1 MENENYIKKWLE
13 GTLSEDERRVF
24 EASAEFKS
32 LKKFNKSIQAFKA
45 PDYNVEKEL
54 ELVNDKKAGEGK
66 VVRMLWLKPMLKVAA
81 VFIVLIGVS
90 FYFYLNVSTSIQTSI
105 AERANVYLPDSS
117 QIILNATTNISYKKR
132 YWDFDRQ
139 VKLNGEAFFKVTKG
153 SKFDVVTTSG
163 TVSVLGTQFNVK
175 NRDDY
180 FEVVCYEGL
189 VEVQASNQTTK
200 LPPGHSFRITNGKI
214 EKRDNSSNDSPAWI
228 NNESSFL
235 SIPFA
240 QVIMEFERQ
249 YDVSIITRG
258 VDLEQLFTGKFI
270 HNNQTLALQ
279 AISLPLNL
287 KFETEKDNRII
298 LSGKGD

>member
-1 MENENYIKKWLE
+1 MENEHYINKWLE
-13 GTLSEDERRVF
+13 GALSEDERSLF

-32 LKKFNKSIQAFKA
+32 LEKINKSVRAFKS

-54 ELVNDKKAGEGK
+54 ELINDKKTGEGK
-66 VVRMLWLKPMLKVAA
+66 VVKMSWLKPMLRVAA

-139 VKLNGEAFFKVTKG
+139 VKLNGEAFFKVAKG
-153 SKFDVVTTSG
+153 SKFDVITTSG

-180 FEVVCYEGL
+180 FEVVCFEGL
-189 VEVQASNQTTK
+189 VEVQSKSKTTQ
-200 LPPGHSFRITNGKI
+200 LFPGHSFRIVRGKI
-214 EKRDNSSNDSPAWI
+214 DIRENITDISPAWT

-240 QVIMEFERQ
+240 QVVMEFERQ
-249 YDVSIITRG
+249 YDVNIITRG
-258 VDLEQLFTGKFI
+258 VDLDQLFTGKFI